1 MTKPLYDVP
10 TMCGIM
16 GCLKTRPCPEH
27 GRKAWT
33 GTTPRTRG
41 RRGQTMRQQA
51 KRAAGGKC
59 ALCPMPG
66 AEVDHITP
74 LSRGGAD
81 DLGNMQLLC
90 SACHEKKTS
99 EERRARNQKLKG

>member
-27 GRKAWT
+27 ARKAWT
-33 GTTPRTRG
+33 GTTARTRG
-41 RRGQTMRQQA
+41 RRGQQMRQQV

-66 AEVDHITP
+66 AQVDHIVP
-74 LSRGGAD
+74 LARGGKD
-81 DLGNMQLLC
+81 DLSNMQLLC
-90 SACHEKKTS
+90 FSCHANKTR
-99 EERRARNQKLKG
+99 EEQRARNQKLKG

>member
-41 RRGQTMRQQA
+41 RRGQTSPAQQD
-51 KRAAGGKC
+51 
-59 ALCPMPG
+59 PTSTV
-66 AEVDHITP
+66 VDF
-74 LSRGGAD
+74 SKAV
-81 DLGNMQLLC
+81 
-90 SACHEKKTS
+90 
-99 EERRARNQKLKG
+99 